1 MKILVG
7 ERPKPARMWPV
18 RVRNPD
24 LRRARPDAV
33 SDAQALS
40 VFAVPAVHADD
51 SPSPSGAAVAKAREA
66 AFGKSIVAGAG
77 QKVTAR

>member
-1 MKILVG
+1 
-7 ERPKPARMWPV
+7 MWPV
-18 RVRNPD
+18 RVRNLD

-40 VFAVPAVHADD
+40 AFAVPAVHADG
-51 SPSPSGAAVAKAREA
+51 SPWPSRAAVAKTREA
-66 AFGKSIVAGAG
+66 GFGKSIVAGTG